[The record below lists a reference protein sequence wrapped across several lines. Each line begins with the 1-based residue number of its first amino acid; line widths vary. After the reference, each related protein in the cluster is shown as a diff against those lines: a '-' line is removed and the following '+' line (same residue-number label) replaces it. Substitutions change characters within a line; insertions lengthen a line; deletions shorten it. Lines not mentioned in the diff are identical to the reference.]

1 MAGLQTIIDNAN
13 GMTIDRR
20 KVVGMQITKNEIP
33 RLSTTPTKNPWKI
46 NLDMPSSFIYSDARA
61 LMEAID
67 VLDSTGYQ
75 DVTFSNNAC
84 LSWIFAYQGELD
96 STQLSNITVGSNGF
110 VGNVL
115 ELNVSLVTGAASQIM
130 FKPNDLIQ
138 IGTNPYPF
146 TVTTEVLRG
155 SGTTVSMVM
164 SRPNIL
170 TASVFGNNIT
180 VGNACT
186 FRLFCPSMPVYKLV
200 PGGYAEASGVTTS
213 NAFIEWSSAFD
224 LYEYV
229 GTS

>member
-1 MAGLQTIIDNAN
+1 MSGLQTIVDNAS
-13 GMTIDRR
+13 GMTINRR
-20 KVVGMQITKNEIP
+20 KVVGIQITKNEIP
-33 RLSTTPTKNPWKI
+33 RLSTTPTKNPWQI
-46 NLDMPSSFIYSDARA
+46 TLDMPTSFIYSDARA

-67 VLDSTGYQ
+67 TLDQTGYQ
-75 DVTFSNNAC
+75 DITFSNNAC

-96 STQLSNITVGSNGF
+96 ATQLSNITVGNNGF

-115 ELNVSLVTGAASQIM
+115 ELDVSLVTGAASQIM

-155 SGTTVSMVM
+155 SGTTVSIVM

-170 TASVFGNNIT
+170 TSSIFGNNIT

-186 FRLFCPSMPVYKLV
+186 FRMFCPNMPVYKLV
-200 PGGYAEASGVTTS
+200 PGGYAQANGVTTS
-213 NAFIEWSSAFD
+213 NAFIEWSDSFG

>member
-1 MAGLQTIIDNAN
+1 MAAIQTIIDNCS
-13 GMTIDRR
+13 GLTINRR
-20 KVVGMQITKNEIP
+20 KVVGLQITRNQIP
-33 RLSTTPTKNPWKI
+33 RVSTTPTKNPWQME
-46 NLDMPSSFIYSDARA
+46 LDMPTSFKYADARA
-61 LMEAID
+61 LMESVD
-67 VLDSTGYQ
+67 TLDRTGYE

-84 LSWIFAYQGELD
+84 LNWIFAYQGDLTLID
-96 STQLSNITVGSNGF
+96 LNTITVTGF

-115 ELNVSLVTGAASQIM
+115 ELNVSLISKPASTVM

-138 IGTNPYPF
+138 IGNNPYPF

-155 SGTTVSMVM
+155 SSTTVSIVM

-170 TASVFGNNIT
+170 TATIGGNNIT

-186 FRLFCPSMPVYKLV
+186 FRMFCPNMPVYKLV
-200 PGGYAEASGVTTS
+200 PGGYSQSGGVTTG
-213 NAFIEWSSAFD
+213 NAIIEWSDSFQ